1 MMTLFPS
8 TKSTRATPSSG
19 SLAVADKTT
28 VAGVKT
34 GCPFVGE
41 VSTTLLGGWSWT
53 AVTVD
58 IKLPLVTPKLSI
70 ATACMVYIPAPV
82 SGRYKVLL

>member
-1 MMTLFPS
+1 MTELPS
-8 TKSTRATPSSG
+8 MKSTRATPSSG
-19 SLAVADKTT
+19 SLAVAVKVTE
-28 VAGVKT
+28 VGVRYDI
-34 GCPFVGE
+34 PFAGE
-41 VSTTLLGGWSWT
+41 VSATLLGGWSWA

-70 ATACMVYIPAPV
+70 ATACMVYVPAPV